1 MVARLISWGFTG
13 LLITTIG
20 ATLGGVAALL
30 RPNFP
35 PLPLE
40 SYFYPKNELT
50 PGFKHYQLSRPV
62 TILLMGIEPV
72 IPASTPEELQAVDRF
87 SGRSDTMILVRFAP
101 TNSAINLLWIPRDT
115 PVHIPKYGQ
124 GKINQANALGGAAL
138 AAQVVSLNFNYIP
151 IDRYVRI
158 HTTALTKLVDLL
170 GGVEVFVPTA
180 MSYTDI
186 TGQLTIN
193 LAPGWQILNGNQAMQ
208 FARFRSDELGDI
220 SRIQRQQS
228 LLAALRQRISNPALI
243 TALPKIISVCQQHID
258 SNLTTEE
265 LFTLVHFMVSS
276 NPLQLKMLLLPG
288 KFSESTSDDSS
299 DWLVAP
305 GVKQQI
311 IQENFENRPINF
323 RKNTPISKN
332 IKIAIQ
338 DATGNPRYS
347 EELAEY
353 LKSQGFKNVAQ
364 VEPWAIAQRPTQI
377 IAQKGN
383 IQEAEWL
390 RNLLAVGKVEPSSIG
405 DINSDITIRVGL
417 DLNEKSIY
425 TEKIKIFISD

>member
-62 TILLMGIEPV
+62 TILLMGIDPV
-72 IPASTPEELQAVDRF
+72 IPDLAREELQAADRLN
-87 SGRSDTMILVRFAP
+87 GRSDTMILVRFDP

-115 PVHIPKYGQ
+115 PVHIPKYGK
-124 GKINQANALGGAAL
+124 GKINQANAIGGAAL
-138 AAQVVSLNFNYIP
+138 AARVVSLNFNYIP

-158 HTTALTKLVDLL
+158 HTTALTELVDLL
-170 GGVEVFVPTA
+170 GGVEILVPSP

-193 LAPGWQILNGNQAMQ
+193 LSPGWQTLNGNQAIQ
-208 FARFRSDELGDI
+208 FARFRNDELGDI

-243 TALPKIISVCQQHID
+243 TALPQIISVCQQYID
-258 SNLTTEE
+258 TNLTTEE
-265 LFTLVHFMVSS
+265 LFTLVNFMVQS
-276 NPLQLKMLLLPG
+276 NPPQLKMLLLPG
-288 KFSESTSDDSS
+288 KFSDSTSDDSS
-299 DWLVAP
+299 DWLVDP
-305 GVKQQI
+305 GIQQQI
-311 IQENFENRPINF
+311 IQENFEDKPRNIRENPPIP
-323 RKNTPISKN
+323 KT

-338 DATGNPRYS
+338 DATKNPRNS
-347 EELAEY
+347 EQLADY
-353 LKSQGFKNVAQ
+353 LKSQGFKNVYQ

-377 IAQKGN
+377 IAQQGN

-390 RNLLAVGKVEPSSIG
+390 RNLLTVGKVELSSIG

-417 DLNEKSIY
+417 DVNSKFTIDRE
-425 TEKIKIFISD
+425 D

>member
-62 TILLMGIEPV
+62 TILLMGIDPV
-72 IPASTPEELQAVDRF
+72 IPGSAPEELQAADRWD
-87 SGRSDTMILVRFAP
+87 GRSDTLILVRFDP

-115 PVHIPKYGQ
+115 PVHIPKHGK
-124 GKINQANALGGAAL
+124 GKINQANAIGGAAL
-138 AAQVVSLNFNYIP
+138 AARVVSLNFNYIP

-158 HTTALTKLVDLL
+158 RTTALTELVDLL
-170 GGVEVFVPTA
+170 GGVEILVPSP

-193 LAPGWQILNGNQAMQ
+193 LSPGWQTLNGHQAIQ
-208 FARFRSDELGDI
+208 FARFRNDELGDI

-243 TALPKIISVCQQHID
+243 TALPQIISVCQQHID
-258 SNLTTEE
+258 TNLTTEE
-265 LFTLVHFMVSS
+265 LFTLVNFMVGS
-276 NPLQLKMLLLPG
+276 NPPQLKMLLLPG
-288 KFSESTSDDSS
+288 KFSDSTSHDSS
-299 DWLVAP
+299 DWLVDP
-305 GVKQQI
+305 GIKQQI
-311 IQENFENRPINF
+311 IQENFEDKPRKF
-323 RKNTPISKN
+323 REN
-332 IKIAIQ
+332 IPFPKTIKVAIQ
-338 DATGNPRYS
+338 DATTNPRYS

-353 LKSQGFKNVAQ
+353 LKSQGFKNVYQ
-364 VEPWAIAQRPTQI
+364 VEPWVIAQRQTQI

-390 RNLLAVGKVEPSSIG
+390 RNLLTVGKVDLSSIG
-405 DINSDITIRVGL
+405 DINSEITIRVGL
-417 DLNEKSIY
+417 DVNERFTLNREN
-425 TEKIKIFISD
+425 

>member
-1 MVARLISWGFTG
+1 MVARLIYWGFTG

-62 TILLMGIEPV
+62 TILLMGIDPV
-72 IPASTPEELQAVDRF
+72 IPASAPEELQAADRF
-87 SGRSDTMILVRFAP
+87 SGRSDTMILVRFDP

-115 PVHIPKYGQ
+115 PVHIPKYGK
-124 GKINQANALGGAAL
+124 GKINQANAIGGSAL
-138 AAQVVSLNFNYIP
+138 AARVVSLNFNYIP

-158 HTTALTKLVDLL
+158 HTTALTELVDLL
-170 GGVEVFVPTA
+170 GGVEILVPA
-180 MSYTDI
+180 PMSYTDT

-193 LAPGWQILNGNQAMQ
+193 LSPGWQTLNGNQAIQ

-243 TALPKIISVCQQHID
+243 TALPQIISVCQQYID
-258 SNLTTEE
+258 TNLTTEE
-265 LFTLVHFMVSS
+265 MFTLVNFMVQS
-276 NPLQLKMLLLPG
+276 NPPQLKMLLLPG
-288 KFSESTSDDSS
+288 KFSDSTSDDST
-299 DWLVAP
+299 DWLVDP
-305 GVKQQI
+305 GIQQQI
-311 IQENFENRPINF
+311 IQENFEDKPSNIRE
-323 RKNTPISKN
+323 NTPTPKT

-338 DATGNPRYS
+338 NATDHPKYI
-347 EELAEY
+347 EQLAAY
-353 LKSQGFKNVAQ
+353 LKSQGFKNVYQ
-364 VEPWAIAQRPTQI
+364 VEPWAIAQRQTQI
-377 IAQKGN
+377 IAQQGN

-390 RNLLAVGKVEPSSIG
+390 RNLLTVGKVELSSIG

-417 DLNEKSIY
+417 DVNSKFTIEREK
-425 TEKIKIFISD
+425 

>member
-62 TILLMGIEPV
+62 TILLMGIDPV
-72 IPASTPEELQAVDRF
+72 IPDLAREELQAADRLN
-87 SGRSDTMILVRFAP
+87 GRSDTMILVRFDP

-115 PVHIPKYGQ
+115 PVYIPKYGKE
-124 GKINQANALGGAAL
+124 KINQANAIGGAAL
-138 AAQVVSLNFNYIP
+138 AARVVSLNFNYIP
-151 IDRYVRI
+151 IDRYVRVR
-158 HTTALTKLVDLL
+158 TTALTELVDLL
-170 GGVEVFVPTA
+170 GGVEILVTA
-180 MSYTDI
+180 PMSYTDI

-193 LAPGWQILNGNQAMQ
+193 LSPGWQTLNGNQAIQ
-208 FARFRSDELGDI
+208 FARFRNDELGDI

-243 TALPKIISVCQQHID
+243 NALPQIISVCQQHID
-258 SNLTTEE
+258 TNLTPEE
-265 LFTLVHFMVSS
+265 LFTLVNFMVRS
-276 NPLQLKMLLLPG
+276 NPPQFKMLLLPG
-288 KFSESTSDDSS
+288 KFSDSTSDNSS
-299 DWLVAP
+299 DWLVDP
-305 GVKQQI
+305 GIKQQI
-311 IQENFENRPINF
+311 IQENFEDKPSDIRENSPVP
-323 RKNTPISKN
+323 KT

-338 DATGNPRYS
+338 NATDRPNYS
-347 EELAEY
+347 EQLAAY
-353 LKSQGFKNVAQ
+353 LKSQGLKNVDQ
-364 VEPWAIAQRPTQI
+364 IEPWAIAQRQTQI

-383 IQEAEWL
+383 TQAAEWL
-390 RNLLAVGKVEPSSIG
+390 RNLLTVGKVEPSSIG
-405 DINSDITIRVGL
+405 DINSEITIRVGL
-417 DLNEKSIY
+417 DVNSKFMIEREK
-425 TEKIKIFISD
+425 

>member
-62 TILLMGIEPV
+62 TILLMGIDPV
-72 IPASTPEELQAVDRF
+72 IPASTPEKLQAVDRF
-87 SGRSDTMILVRFAP
+87 SGRSDTMILVRFDP

-115 PVHIPKYGQ
+115 PVHIPKYGK
-124 GKINQANALGGAAL
+124 GKINQANAIGGAAL
-138 AAQVVSLNFNYIP
+138 AARVVSLNFNYIP

-158 HTTALTKLVDLL
+158 HTTALTELVDLL
-170 GGVEVFVPTA
+170 GGVEIMVPA
-180 MSYTDI
+180 PMSYTDI

-193 LAPGWQILNGNQAMQ
+193 LSPGWQTLNGNQAIQ

-243 TALPKIISVCQQHID
+243 TALPQIISVCQQYLD
-258 SNLTTEE
+258 TNLTTEE
-265 LFTLVHFMVSS
+265 LFTLVHFMVQS
-276 NPLQLKMLLLPG
+276 NPPQLKMLLLPG
-288 KFSESTSDDSS
+288 KFRDSTSDDSS
-299 DWLVAP
+299 DWLVDP
-305 GVKQQI
+305 GIQQQI
-311 IQENFENRPINF
+311 IQENFEDRPSNMRENRPIP
-323 RKNTPISKN
+323 KNL
-332 IKIAIQ
+332 KIAIQ
-338 DATGNPRYS
+338 NATDHPKYI
-347 EELAEY
+347 EQLAEY
-353 LKSQGFKNVAQ
+353 LKAQGFKNVYQ
-364 VEPWAIAQRPTQI
+364 VEPWAIAQRQTQI

-390 RNLLAVGKVEPSSIG
+390 RNLLTVGKVELSSIG
-405 DINSDITIRVGL
+405 DINSEITIRVGL
-417 DLNEKSIY
+417 DVNEKFNLHR
-425 TEKIKIFISD
+425 EN

>member
-62 TILLMGIEPV
+62 TILLMGIDPV
-72 IPASTPEELQAVDRF
+72 IPASAPEELQAADRF
-87 SGRSDTMILVRFAP
+87 SGRSDTLILVRFDP

-115 PVHIPKYGQ
+115 PVHIPKYGKE
-124 GKINQANALGGAAL
+124 KINQANAIGGAAL
-138 AAQVVSLNFNYIP
+138 AARVVSLNFNYIP
-151 IDRYVRI
+151 IDRYVRVR
-158 HTTALTKLVDLL
+158 TTALTELVDLL
-170 GGVEVFVPTA
+170 GGVEILVPA
-180 MSYTDI
+180 PMSYTDI

-193 LAPGWQILNGNQAMQ
+193 LSPGWQTINGNQAIQ
-208 FARFRSDELGDI
+208 FARFRNDELGDI

-243 TALPKIISVCQQHID
+243 TALPEIISVCKQHID
-258 SNLTTEE
+258 TNLTTEE
-265 LFTLVHFMVSS
+265 MFTLVNFMVRG
-276 NPLQLKMLLLPG
+276 NPPQLKMLLLPG
-288 KFSESTSDDSS
+288 KFSDSPSDDIS
-299 DWLVAP
+299 DWLVDP
-305 GVKQQI
+305 GIKQQI
-311 IQENFENRPINF
+311 IQENLEEKPRNILGNNPVP
-323 RKNTPISKN
+323 KT

-338 DATGNPRYS
+338 NATNRPKYS
-347 EELAEY
+347 EILAEY
-353 LKSQGFKNVAQ
+353 LKAQGLKNVYQ
-364 VEPWAIAQRPTQI
+364 IEPWAIAQNQTQI

-390 RNLLAVGKVEPSSIG
+390 KNLLTLGKVEPSSIG

-417 DLNEKSIY
+417 DVNQKFFKKREK
-425 TEKIKIFISD
+425 